1 MDHSMLQARNEG
13 GAYRRVELITGRR
26 RRQSRSTAE
35 KARIV
40 TENVA
45 PDANISEVARR
56 NVNRRGVT
64 TPIGDAS
71 HT

>member
-40 TENVA
+40 TENVD

-64 TPIGDAS
+64 TPIGDGS

>member
-26 RRQSRSTAE
+26 RRQSWSTAE

-40 TENVA
+40 AESVA

-64 TPIGDAS
+64 TPIGDGS